1 MAALV
6 LTHDFQP
13 GSNCKMKH
21 RYERILEA
29 NVIHIVITCLANN
42 RPCLLIR
49 AQKELENVS
58 IDLLSGADF
67 LWRLSPLPV
76 RNWLNVRA
84 NEPTTEP
91 AGAYFCPSGP
101 LTF

>member
-6 LTHDFQP
+6 LPHDFQP

-21 RYERILEA
+21 RYEWILEENA
-29 NVIHIVITCLANN
+29 IQIVITCLASN

-49 AQKELENVS
+49 AQKEPENVG
-58 IDLLSGADF
+58 IDLISRADF
-67 LWRLSPLPV
+67 LWRLRPFPV

-84 NEPTTEP
+84 NKPTTEP